1 MHLLIRFIVNAIVL
15 WLVISLVPGFHNSAG
30 EAGFGAYTVTTV
42 IILAIIFGLVNMII
56 GPILRL
62 LSAPITWLTHGLF
75 SVIVNWILLGLAV
88 WITPNVKGGWLPTL
102 IGAIVLMIVGTL
114 VQQISKPSNETTAAA

>member
-15 WLVISLVPGFHNSAG
+15 WLVISLVPGFHNNAG
-30 EAGFGAYTVTTV
+30 QSGFGAYSIGTIV
-42 IILAIIFGLVNMII
+42 ILAIIFGLVNMLI

-75 SVIVNWILLGLAV
+75 QVVINWILLGLAV
-88 WITPNVKGGWLPTL
+88 WIAPNVKGGWLPTL

-114 VQQISKPSNETTAAA
+114 IAMASNPERTSTV

>member
-15 WLVISLVPGFHNSAG
+15 WLIISLVPGFHNAAG
-30 EAGFGAYTVTTV
+30 VSGFGAYSLWTVV
-42 IILAIIFGLVNMII
+42 LLALIFGLVNMLI

-62 LSAPITWLTHGLF
+62 VSLPLTWLTHGLF
-75 SVIVNWILLGLAV
+75 TVVIDWALLGLAV

-102 IGAIVLMIVGTL
+102 IGAIVLALVGT
-114 VQQISKPSNETTAAA
+114 VIATMGEPKNQPA